1 MKFGFV
7 FVPNCLLTGVAGC
20 VLSDV
25 SEFLCREFNLGVF
38 RFRNLAK
45 NN

>member
-7 FVPNCLLTGVAGC
+7 FVSNCLLTGVAEC
-20 VLSDV
+20 VLSGV
-25 SEFLCREFNLGVF
+25 SEFLCREFNLDVF

>member
-7 FVPNCLLTGVAGC
+7 FVPNCLLAGVAGC

-25 SEFLCREFNLGVF
+25 PEFLCREFNLDVF

>member
-7 FVPNCLLTGVAGC
+7 FVSNCLLAGVTEC

>member
-7 FVPNCLLTGVAGC
+7 FVPNSLLTGVAEC
-20 VLSDV
+20 VQSDV
-25 SEFLCREFNLGVF
+25 SEFLCREFNLDVF